1 MHLCTVKC
9 QHVCTEGRPSDDC
22 SHCVCDNDILYGQ
35 VQSVTGA
42 PVVGAWVTLA
52 SQPKVVLTR
61 TDAKG
66 LLRLSGICSS
76 SSTLISIGKEKF
88 APVAV
93 STWSNTTGL
102 SWVHAVLKSA
112 GESAK
117 KRFHT

>member
-1 MHLCTVKC
+1 M
-9 QHVCTEGRPSDDC
+9 EGRPSDDC
-22 SHCVCDNDILYGQ
+22 SHCVCDNHILYGQ

-66 LLRLSGICSS
+66 LFRLSGICSS

-102 SWVHAVLKSA
+102 SWIHAVLKSA
-112 GESAK
+112 GESARK
-117 KRFHT
+117 WFPI